1 MLAVRNWNLV
11 VFLSTI
17 AIITFVGICVLAL
30 WLIWEMGKAKGVLN
44 EIRSRDNKDETEKA
58 ARDNKDKPDETE
70 KCWYLWLKKIFS
82 WLLFCWLCPRQK
94 VVPTASDLETL
105 IKEYKDEKD
114 KMEKSWYMYLWPWK

>member
-30 WLIWEMGKAKGVLN
+30 WLKWEMGKAKGVLN

-82 WLLFCWLCPRQK
+82 WPKKCFYPSQ
-94 VVPTASDLETL
+94 VTPGSSDDVSATKTLETL
-105 IKEYKDEKD
+105 VGDYQEKM
-114 KMEKSWYMYLWPWK
+114 KQKSWYLWP